1 VPLGVIF
8 FLREGVVMPF
18 VSFAL
23 TLLQLYFWVV
33 IVNVVLNWLLTL
45 GALNGSNPLIRNIY
59 SMTAVVTEPALRKIR
74 MHVKPVS
81 GIDFSPLILILG
93 VQFVRSCLE
102 YYLLPYVARHGW

>member
-1 VPLGVIF
+1 
-8 FLREGVVMPF
+8 MPF

-23 TLLQLYFWVV
+23 TLLDLYFWVV

-59 SMTAVVTEPALRKIR
+59 SMTAVITEPVLRKIR

-93 VQFVRSCLE
+93 IQFISSCLS
-102 YYLLPYVARHGW
+102 YYVAPYLIRYGL